1 MFFEKTCPND
11 RRIGGRQ
18 SGSRYR
24 SKPFHPKWA
33 ARKSIIRQVYD
44 QPSEVIHHM
53 FVKNTLDLWY
63 ILDIMPTS
71 QKNGNIDRMKKLF
84 CSLLLASSFVHAQD
98 YYPRVV
104 VLDPLEK
111 QFEDMFTKDIRQFQ
125 ITQITTPEYDEVI
138 LHDIKAQKKQEN
150 EVLMQYKSYLFSKEM
165 NYFSRIS
172 LGISE
177 FLIYKFYGFDSN
189 CLVFPVHDTSEGGLE
204 NYKSLSDKYE
214 VDWLI
219 NPLLVK
225 TYEREDEI
233 YTDIRVQLYSRNEN
247 ILVFD
252 ETFTGSSE
260 NPGLEWSCEDGS
272 VICTVNN
279 AQAQAIEK
287 LLLHIK

>member
-1 MFFEKTCPND
+1 M
-11 RRIGGRQ
+11 
-18 SGSRYR
+18 
-24 SKPFHPKWA
+24 
-33 ARKSIIRQVYD
+33 
-44 QPSEVIHHM
+44 
-53 FVKNTLDLWY
+53 DLWH
-63 ILDIMPTS
+63 ILDIMPAS
-71 QKNGNIDRMKKLF
+71 QKNGKINRMKKLF
-84 CSLLLASSFVHAQD
+84 CSLLLASSPLVNAQE

-104 VLDPLEK
+104 VLDPHQK

-150 EVLMQYKSYLFSKEM
+150 EVLMQYKAYLFSKEM
-165 NYFSRIS
+165 NYFSRIT

-177 FLIYKFYGFDSN
+177 FLIYKFYNFDAS

-204 NYKSLSDKYE
+204 SYKSLSDKYE

-279 AQAQAIEK
+279 AQAQAIEQ
-287 LLLHIK
+287 LLMHIK